1 MTAEAKKIE
10 PAGMREEE
18 YARLKEILTTLLP
31 RNTLEVG
38 MANGGSTVIICE
50 MLKSF
55 GGGKHSAIDPFQS
68 SPQGYSGRGIEKIRQ
83 AGLEAYFEMIEDFDY
98 LALPRL
104 VAEKRSFDFILLD
117 GWHSF
122 DYTLLDFFYAD
133 LLLKDGGVLALHDSG
148 LPSVHRVCRFI
159 ETHKPY
165 DLLSP
170 PVAVSYSSLVRRLGR
185 RLGQLLG
192 GPTAMAQARSRRTQW
207 FSLAV
212 YRKKESS
219 QVPNVGYQN
228 F

>member
-1 MTAEAKKIE
+1 MKAEARTIE

-18 YARLKEILTTLLP
+18 YARLKELLTTFRP

-83 AGLEAYFEMIEDFDY
+83 AGLEEYFDMIEDFDY

-122 DYTLLDFFYAD
+122 DYTFIDFFYAD
-133 LLLKDGGVLALHDSG
+133 LLLKEGGVLAMHDSG
-148 LPSVHRVCRFI
+148 WPAVHRVCKFI
-159 ETHKPY
+159 EAHKPY

-170 PVAVSYSSLVRRLGR
+170 PVALHHRSIVRRLGR
-185 RLGQLLG
+185 RLGQLFR
-192 GPTAMAQARSRRTQW
+192 GPVAMSQARSRRIEW
-207 FSLAV
+207 FSLAA
-212 YRKKESS
+212 YRKRESY
-219 QVPNVGYQN
+219 QVPNDGYVS